1 MPSGD
6 LNHLWHETSRVGKA
20 NDLWQLQQGANSPL
34 LFGHLQLAEWPR
46 EMPTRAQNGGSA
58 GAVVPVGGGV
68 KLHAWSTDAN
78 EKLLDEETIV
88 ENDVHY

>member
-1 MPSGD
+1 
-6 LNHLWHETSRVGKA
+6 
-20 NDLWQLQQGANSPL
+20 
-34 LFGHLQLAEWPR
+34 
-46 EMPTRAQNGGSA
+46 
-58 GAVVPVGGGV
+58 V